1 MKLWQLLEMI
11 RDETNVIIADSENN
25 EIARYDGR
33 ENIPAEL
40 GVENIME
47 ISACT
52 EGDKAVMRIQ
62 TWY

>member
-11 RDETNVIIADSENN
+11 SDETNVIIADSENN
-25 EIARYDGR
+25 EIARYDGK
-33 ENIPAEL
+33 ESIPSEYGIA
-40 GVENIME
+40 NIME
-47 ISACT
+47 ISAYN

>member
-11 RDETNVIIADSENN
+11 SDETNVIIADAENN

-47 ISACT
+47 ISAYT
-52 EGDKAVMRIQ
+52 EGEKAVMRIQ